1 MHICIRICMEC
12 TMRGV
17 ISIAL
22 GFRFRVYGLRATSV
36 MQGHLGHNLVP
47 KLGRIGR
54 APRLTH
60 DSIHRE

>member
-1 MHICIRICMEC
+1 MEC